1 MANEAASVAAEEA
14 PPTATEPGLSDPLQ
28 LSKPDPAQKAMKE
41 PAKPQTPIA
50 SMDANKGKS
59 PWECLVGWKK
69 YFFTTS
75 EHIYWHRKEEKNK
88 K

>member
-59 PWECLVGWKK
+59 PWECLVG
-69 YFFTTS
+69 
-75 EHIYWHRKEEKNK
+75 
-88 K
+88 